1 MKKHNMFGN
10 IGFMLKKAWDI
21 DKTLLF
27 ITFLQIPLNILL
39 PLISAYLSKHV
50 VALVT
55 QNVTVSVYAIH
66 IIILSLSI
74 LVLRIINNHIE
85 SRLQWRAFG
94 NRFHYLNI
102 YNKKIMTMDYER
114 LEDPE
119 GQINSQKALNAILG
133 DASGTQ
139 QIFAQI
145 ISILSNIFGLITYS
159 AILIAFNYWIVL
171 LLFIMTIVTYLLS
184 KRNNNWTHKN
194 KDNWVAIDRKINYVR
209 RQAGNFENAKDIRL
223 YNLSVWF
230 EKLFEKYL
238 CDLMKWWKK
247 GEKRGVALDFA
258 VSVMN
263 FIRDGIAYIILIY
276 QVVFHNLSAADFVLF
291 FTLIGQYSGWL
302 MGIISSYSSLY
313 ATSLNVSDLR
323 TFLDMED
330 KFNHEKG
337 SILPREAP
345 EITLCHVSFRYP
357 GSEIDTLKNITLS
370 IHKGEKIALVG
381 LNGAGKTTLVKLLCG
396 LYTPTHGN
404 IQIDGN
410 NIFAYNI
417 EDYYSILSVVFQDVI
432 LMPTSIAKNIALCE
446 EKNIDKAKLDHV
458 LKLSGLYDKIMDLPQ
473 QENTLLIKNLN
484 NDATDLSGG
493 EKQKLA
499 LARALYKN
507 GRMMILDEPTAALDP
522 IAESEMYQKYNQ
534 CTQNATS
541 IFISHRLSST
551 KFCDR
556 ILFMENGEIVEQG
569 THYELMQQKGKY
581 ANLFELQSHYYREE
595 AKK

>member
-238 CDLMKWWKK
+238 GDLMKWWKK
-247 GEKRGVALDFA
+247 GEKRGFALDFS

-263 FIRDGIAYIILIY
+263 LIRDGIAYIILIY
-276 QVVFHNLSAADFVLF
+276 QAVFHSLSAADFVLF

-396 LYTPTHGN
+396 LYTPTHGK
-404 IQIDGN
+404 IQIDGQ

-417 EDYYSILSVVFQDVI
+417 EEYDSILSVVFQDVI

-569 THYELMQQKGKY
+569 THNELMQQKGKY

>member
-238 CDLMKWWKK
+238 GDLMKWWKK
-247 GEKRGVALDFA
+247 GEKRGFALDFS

-263 FIRDGIAYIILIY
+263 LIRDGIAYIILIY
-276 QVVFHNLSAADFVLF
+276 QAVFHSLSAADFVLF

-396 LYTPTHGN
+396 LYTPTHGK
-404 IQIDGN
+404 IQIDGQ

-417 EDYYSILSVVFQDVI
+417 EEYYSILSVVFQDVI

-569 THYELMQQKGKY
+569 THNELMQQKGKY

>member
-1 MKKHNMFGN
+1 MKKHTLLGN
-10 IGFMLKKAWDI
+10 IGFMLKKAWNI
-21 DKTLLF
+21 DKTLLL
-27 ITFLQIPLNILL
+27 ITFFQIPLNILL

-55 QNVTVSVYAIH
+55 QNVNVSVYVVH
-66 IIILSLSI
+66 ILFLSITI

-94 NRFHYLNI
+94 NRFHYLDI
-102 YNKKIMTMDYER
+102 YNEKIMTMDYER

-171 LLFIMTIVTYLLS
+171 LLFIMTIITYLLS
-184 KRNNNWTHKN
+184 KRNNNWMHNNKN
-194 KDNWVAIDRKINYVR
+194 NWVAIDRKINYVR
-209 RQAGNFENAKDIRL
+209 RQAGNFENAKDIKL
-223 YNLSVWF
+223 YNLSTWF

-238 CDLMKWWKK
+238 YDIKKWWKK
-247 GEKRGVALDFA
+247 GEKRGFALDFA

-263 FIRDGIAYIILIY
+263 FIRNSIVYIILIY
-276 QVVFHNLSAADFVLF
+276 QAVYNSLSAADFVLF
-291 FTLIGQYSGWL
+291 FALIGQYSGWL

-337 SILPREAP
+337 VSLPTEAP
-345 EITLCHVSFRYP
+345 EITLCNVSFRYP

-396 LYTPTHGN
+396 LYAPTRGN
-404 IQIDGN
+404 IQIDGQ

-417 EDYYSILSVVFQDVI
+417 EDYYSILSVVFQDVL

-458 LKLSGLYDKIMDLPQ
+458 LKMSGLYDKVTNLPHR
-473 QENTLLIKNLN
+473 ENTLLIKNLN

-507 GRMMILDEPTAALDP
+507 GCIIILDEPTAALDP
-522 IAESEMYQKYNQ
+522 VAESEMYQKYNQ

-556 ILFMENGEIVEQG
+556 ILFMENGGIVEQG

-581 ANLFELQSHYYREE
+581 ANLFELQSHYYKEE